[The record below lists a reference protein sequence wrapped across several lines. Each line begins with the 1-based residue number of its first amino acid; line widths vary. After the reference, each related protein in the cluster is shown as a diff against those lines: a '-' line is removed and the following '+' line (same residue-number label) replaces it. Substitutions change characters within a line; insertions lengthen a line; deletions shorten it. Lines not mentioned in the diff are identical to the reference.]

1 MPGTEGTFGSTSTSL
16 RVWKLGEDKP
26 VVKLY
31 ASNKSSSTSTSS
43 TSSASPP
50 MTSFDWNPQFSHK
63 AATCSVDTTVAVWD
77 VERGKLETQ
86 LIAHDKA
93 VFDLTYNSGNL
104 FSSVS
109 FDGSL
114 RQFDAR
120 DLDHSTILYEDA
132 VPLLRVASPTKSSS
146 FLIVVLVHENPDL
159 LLFDTRKPG
168 FLSSVLRCGA
178 CPNAIA
184 WSGNGDLLAAGLA
197 DGTCA
202 IFSQPGES
210 TKMKP
215 SKLVESLPA
224 GESNAGGVTNI
235 SWAGNV
241 LSLVN
246 GNSVVHKQL

>member
-1 MPGTEGTFGSTSTSL
+1 
-16 RVWKLGEDKP
+16 
-26 VVKLY
+26 
-31 ASNKSSSTSTSS
+31 
-43 TSSASPP
+43 

-93 VFDLTYNSGNL
+93 VFDLTYNSGNQ

-109 FDGSL
+109 LDGSL

-120 DLDHSTILYEDA
+120 DLDHSTILYEDS
-132 VPLLRVASPTKSSS
+132 VPLLRVASPTKSS

-184 WSGNGDLLAAGLA
+184 WSGNGHLLAAGLA

-202 IFSQPGES
+202 IFCDPGEG

-215 SKLVESLPA
+215 TKVVESLSS
-224 GESNAGGVTNI
+224 GISNAGGVTNL
-235 SWAGNV
+235 SWAGND